1 MTAKR
6 YLQQIWIIN
15 EKIKRLMLYREQL
28 RQDMYSLHSPSL
40 DADRVQTSASV
51 DGMLNAIARVD
62 EAERDIVAETRR
74 LLEKRERIIGEI
86 EKISDLDIE
95 PDKAE
100 RYKTLLFERH
110 VLFWDWGQ
118 IRKSMVYSE
127 RQIHRIKHEAWD
139 AFEKVMKMSGDGR

>member
-15 EKIKRLMLYREQL
+15 EKIKRFMLYREKL
-28 RQDMYSLHSPSL
+28 RQDMYSLHSPAT
-40 DADRVQTSASV
+40 DADRVQTSASG

-62 EAERDIVAETRR
+62 EAERDIVAETKR

-86 EKISDLDIE
+86 EKLSELDIE

-100 RYKTLLFERH
+100 IYKTILFERH
-110 VLFWDWGQ
+110 VLFWNWED
-118 IRKSMVYSE
+118 IRKSIGYSE
-127 RQIHRIKHEAWD
+127 RQIHRLKYKAWE
-139 AFEKVMKMSGDGR
+139 AFERVMPKDGS

>member
-15 EKIKRLMLYREQL
+15 EKIKRFMLYREKL
-28 RQDMYSLHSPSL
+28 RQDMYSLHSPAT
-40 DADRVQTSASV
+40 DADRVQTSASG

-62 EAERDIVAETRR
+62 EAERDIVAETKR

-86 EKISDLDIE
+86 EKLSELDID

-100 RYKTLLFERH
+100 IYKTILFERH
-110 VLFWDWGQ
+110 VLFWNWEE
-118 IRKSMVYSE
+118 IRKSIGYSE
-127 RQIHRIKHEAWD
+127 RQIHRLKYKAWE
-139 AFEKVMKMSGDGR
+139 AFERVMPKDGS

>member
-15 EKIKRLMLYREQL
+15 EKIKRFMLYREKL
-28 RQDMYSLHSPSL
+28 RQDMYSLHSPAT

-62 EAERDIVAETRR
+62 EAERDIVAETKR

-86 EKISDLDIE
+86 EKLSEVDID

-100 RYKTLLFERH
+100 IYKTILFERH
-110 VLFWDWGQ
+110 VLFWNWEE
-118 IRKSMVYSE
+118 IRKSIGYSE
-127 RQIHRIKHEAWD
+127 RQIHRLKYKAWE
-139 AFEKVMKMSGDGR
+139 AFERVMPKDGS